1 MQKYLIT
8 GVSIALLG
16 LGACNNATTISTPN
30 TEAEAVAAYETAKA
44 NLERFRT
51 CPDENVLKDI
61 SSYSN
66 EMADASLEQSAFFEA
81 NAKRQGVIT
90 TASGLQYSVNKSS
103 TLKTTPAKPTQTV
116 RVHYHGQYLNGEMFD
131 SSYERGQDIE
141 FPLNRVIAGWTEGVG
156 MMRPCDAW
164 TFYIPSGLAYG
175 DGGRGSIP
183 PKTPLVFHVQLLGI
197 SD

>member
-103 TLKTTPAKPTQTV
+103 TLKITPAKPTQTV

-156 MMRPCDAW
+156 MMRPCDA
-164 TFYIPSGLAYG
+164 
-175 DGGRGSIP
+175 
-183 PKTPLVFHVQLLGI
+183 
-197 SD
+197 